1 MPVFRTEKTSGYAV
15 ISKHHLKN
23 RTLSYKAK
31 GLMTFMLSVPD
42 DWDWSLAGLATLSS
56 DGIDGVRSG
65 IRELEKHG
73 YLTRRR
79 IRDAGGRLGDIE
91 YTIHELPKIVQSDEP
106 DLPPRVQSSEPHAP
120 TPDSPKL
127 ENPMLDS
134 PKLKSPTLESPT
146 LENPTLDLPI
156 LDNPTLE
163 KPTQVLPTQ
172 ENPTQLNNK
181 ELNNKELNNK
191 KEKHVCAQTE
201 NDNPDAA
208 VQLSLDDGAFSQS
221 QQAGRLT
228 VKTAGGQ
235 TVAQAMT
242 LVEQQFELFWQQYP
256 RKAGKKAAKKAWMG
270 IKPDAELLG
279 TIMSAIGNAVRYWAH
294 QGVAQKHI
302 PHPSTWL
309 SEERWE
315 DEFPAVH
322 MPGGTD
328 TAAGESKGGVQTATT
343 GADYT
348 IGGDDD
354 PYRAIMPGYGHRH
367 E

>member
-1 MPVFRTEKTSGYAV
+1 
-15 ISKHHLKN
+15 
-23 RTLSYKAK
+23 
-31 GLMTFMLSVPD
+31 MTFMLSVPD

-65 IRELEKHG
+65 IRELERQG

-91 YTIHELPKIVQSDEP
+91 YTIHELPRIVQSDES
-106 DLPPRVQSSEPHAP
+106 DLPPRGQASEPHAS

-134 PKLKSPTLESPT
+134 PELKKPTLEAPT

-156 LDNPTLE
+156 LDYPTLDYPTLE

-172 ENPTQLNNK
+172 ENPMQRINNK
-181 ELNNKELNNK
+181 PINKELNNK
-191 KEKHVCAQTE
+191 KEKHMCAQTE
-201 NDNPDAA
+201 KDNPNAA
-208 VQLSLDDGAFSQS
+208 VQLSLDDAAFAQH
-221 QQAGRLT
+221 QQAERLT
-228 VKTAGGQ
+228 VKTDGGQ
-235 TVAQAMT
+235 PVAHAMT

-270 IKPDAELLG
+270 IKPDAELLDAS
-279 TIMSAIGNAVRYWAH
+279 MSAIGNAVRYWAH

-309 SEERWE
+309 NEERWE

-322 MPGGTD
+322 MPGGMD
-328 TAAGESKGGVQTATT
+328 TAADESKGGVQTATT
-343 GADYT
+343 GPDYT

-354 PYRAIMPGYGHRH
+354 PYRAVMSGYGNQH